1 LEAELVVDKAKLPGD
16 LWARMMWAPKA
27 PAGIQERPIV
37 LVGERRRWII
47 GLVASVLGFLLL
59 IALAVVRVPVV
70 LLLVPMALALGG
82 ARYGASGRS
91 GYYEIREDGSL
102 GDFLGRRTPLGLSQM
117 RRTKA

>member
-1 LEAELVVDKAKLPGD
+1 VEPVLDRSTLPGD
-16 LWARMMWAPKA
+16 LWVRMLWAPKEA
-27 PAGIQERPIV
+27 AGIQERPIV
-37 LVGERRRWII
+37 LVGERRRWQI

-91 GYYEIREDGSL
+91 GYYEVREDGSL